1 MSRALRVLRVQRLAP
16 VVTVQK
22 WAQDFRRWVG
32 ERLGV
37 EPVERLTP
45 SQRFQRATR
54 ISAADQLRQRPDEPR
69 QSQSR
74 GIRM

>member
-16 VVTVQK
+16 VVAVQR

-45 SQRFQRATR
+45 SQRLQRSTR
-54 ISAADQLRQRPDEPR
+54 ISTADQLRQRPDEPR
-69 QSQSR
+69 QSR